1 MEVLVQTRVIVETI
15 INYHDCLKRFKGW
28 MKIVDNRKLWKKKP
42 KNWAGG
48 EGGAQG
54 GGGPEEKG

>member
-1 MEVLVQTRVIVETI
+1 
-15 INYHDCLKRFKGW
+15 